1 MHLDNKI
8 EWCLKKG
15 KTGSRKH
22 TGIRIVE
29 PNIELCDAHL
39 EKAVHNFN
47 AALDMQRGGKYTDWA
62 ISAAFYAMYH
72 SVLAL
77 LWLFGYES
85 RNQECSI
92 ILLEKLIADGKINLG
107 KDHLKMLRQLEEL
120 ASEQDAKS
128 LREEFQ
134 YGVETSVESEV
145 LSSLIEDAK
154 YFVGKVRIE
163 AEGIKKSRR
172 PSE

>member
-15 KTGSRKH
+15 KTGGRKH
-22 TGIRIVE
+22 TGVRTVK

-39 EKAVHNFN
+39 EKAVHNLN

-62 ISAAFYAMYH
+62 ISAAFYSMYH

-77 LWLFGYES
+77 LWLLGYES

-92 ILLEKLIADGKINLG
+92 ILLEKLIGDGKINLG

-120 ASEQDAKS
+120 AGDRDAKS

-134 YGVETSVESEV
+134 YGVKISVESEV
-145 LSSLIEDAK
+145 LSGLIGNAK
-154 YFVGKVRIE
+154 AFVGKARIE
-163 AEGIKKSRR
+163 AEAIKSKRLSK
-172 PSE
+172 